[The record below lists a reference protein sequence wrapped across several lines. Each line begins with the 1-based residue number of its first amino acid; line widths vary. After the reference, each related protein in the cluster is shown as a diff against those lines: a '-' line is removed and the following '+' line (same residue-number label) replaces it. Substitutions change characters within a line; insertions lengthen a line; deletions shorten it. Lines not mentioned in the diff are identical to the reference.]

1 MFFLAERNGDLSCL
15 LLLLLLFFIRQ
26 IFSCVCFQIQ
36 IMANSNRRRLSF
48 VDFAH
53 PQAWHK
59 LIEYAEVTIAFT
71 KLS

>member
-1 MFFLAERNGDLSCL
+1 MYRFFVLHL
-15 LLLLLLFFIRQ
+15 
-26 IFSCVCFQIQ
+26 QIQ
-36 IMANSNRRRLSF
+36 HMANSNRRRLSF